1 MLTLQ
6 TDIDIPKLRA
16 GKEIPAFCIQ
26 VFRLG
31 DFFLLDDLKEK
42 AKTELKVHIEN
53 KLTFLDTEAGDGQTP
68 DWLTEILNA
77 LEEAYKDGSTRPIL
91 ETLLEFVCL
100 NKHRIFQFKNA
111 VDLIDKIPEMAK
123 DLMKSYFV
131 GSMAAQP
138 RPRFRLGLPVIAAF
152 ESPNRL
158 YELSTVKL
166 GPAGSPK
173 MPCLLYPVVGNDYV
187 VFTAVNPKT
196 DKEIDSLGWMAP
208 MTADVDVI
216 TSHPDS
222 EVVRMER
229 KPPAPKKMYI
239 RFDDCG
245 DARLYVERYCRAN
258 PEIDSRTA
266 IMATNLNVAM
276 SAIVARTT
284 GRSR

>member
-1 MLTLQ
+1 MQ

-16 GKEIPAFCIQ
+16 GKDIPAFCIQ

-53 KLTFLDTEAGDGQTP
+53 KLTFLDTEAGHGQTP

-100 NKHRIFQFKNA
+100 NKHKIFQFKDA
-111 VDLIDKIPEMAK
+111 VGLIDKIPEMAK
-123 DLMKSYFV
+123 DLIKSYFV
-131 GSMAAQP
+131 GNMAAQP
-138 RPRFRLGLPVIAAF
+138 RPRFRLGLPVIAAVG
-152 ESPNRL
+152 SQGYL
-158 YELSTVKL
+158 YELRTVKL

-173 MPCLLYPVVGNDYV
+173 MPCLLYPMVGSDYS
-187 VFTAVNPKT
+187 VFAAVNPKT
-196 DKEIDSLGWMAP
+196 DKESDSLGWMAP
-208 MTADVDVI
+208 MTHRVDAI

-222 EVVRMER
+222 EVVKIEGRLLM
-229 KPPAPKKMYI
+229 PKRIYI

-258 PEIDSRTA
+258 PEIDSMTASTA
-266 IMATNLNVAM
+266 ISLSTAM
-276 SAIVARTT
+276 SAIVARVT
-284 GRSR
+284 GRSI